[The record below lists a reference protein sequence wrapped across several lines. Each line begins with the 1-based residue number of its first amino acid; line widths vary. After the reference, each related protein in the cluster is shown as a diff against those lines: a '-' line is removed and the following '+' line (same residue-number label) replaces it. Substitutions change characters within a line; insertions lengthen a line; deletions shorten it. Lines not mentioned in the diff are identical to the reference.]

1 MITDPLFYL
10 AAIPAI
16 VLVGISKG
24 GLGAMALFGVPIMAL
39 VISPVQ
45 AAGILMPILIL
56 MDAVALRA
64 FWGKFDKGLL
74 KQLVPAG
81 IVGVLLG
88 WATAAYVDESW
99 MRFLIG
105 LFALLFTLQ
114 YWFTPKRQTPRA
126 RNPVFASV
134 AGAAAGYTSF
144 VAHAGAPPYQV
155 YTLPLQMT
163 PQIFA
168 GTAVYFF
175 AIINYVKLVPY
186 FALGQL
192 NVDNLATSAVLA
204 PLAFASTLLGVWLVK
219 VVSTL
224 WFYRIMY
231 VALFLVALKLMY
243 DGAMELGL
251 ITALT

>member
-1 MITDPLFYL
+1 MITDPFFYL

-45 AAGILMPILIL
+45 AAGIFMPILIL
-56 MDAVALRA
+56 MDLVALRA
-64 FWGKFDKGLL
+64 FWGKFDKMLL
-74 KQLVPAG
+74 KQMVPAG

-88 WATAAYVDESW
+88 WGTAAYVEESW

-105 LFALLFTLQ
+105 LFAALFTLQ
-114 YWFTPKRQTPRA
+114 YWFIPKRRTPRETNA
-126 RNPVFASV
+126 FYASLS
-134 AGAAAGYTSF
+134 GAAAGYTSF

-155 YTLPLQMT
+155 YTLPLQMK
-163 PQIFA
+163 PQLFA

-175 AIINYVKLVPY
+175 AIINYVKLIPY

-192 NVDNLATSAVLA
+192 NPANLATSAVLA
-204 PLAFASTLLGVWLVK
+204 PLALASTLLGVWLVK
-219 VVSTL
+219 VVSEL

-231 VALFLVALKLMY
+231 AALFLVALKLMY
-243 DGAMELGL
+243 DGAVELGVIAPL
-251 ITALT
+251 